1 MNEPLDIHVIREL
14 SDDIVSVL
22 KSLANKDRLLILSLL
37 LNEELNVSEIEA
49 KSEILQPTLSQ
60 QLMILRKN
68 NVVTTRRAGK
78 QIFYSIKDQRFVK
91 ILNDIYQFHF
101 THPIAVLATS

>member
-49 KSEILQPTLSQ
+49 KIQSIR
-60 QLMILRKN
+60 IKN
-68 NVVTTRRAGK
+68 RRSSR
-78 QIFYSIKDQRFVK
+78 IRDLTFCFRSYSCLK
-91 ILNDIYQFHF
+91 II
-101 THPIAVLATS
+101 TH